1 MKDAYEI
8 LRLKEAELARVRKE
22 IDSLNIVAR
31 LLLNDGTSDNA
42 IPKSGEATPSSLSD
56 TISRLSDSASTN
68 VDSMFSSIEA
78 SRSGFWESLKRAR

>member
-31 LLLNDGTSDNA
+31 LLSNDGTSDNA
-42 IPKSGEATPSSLSD
+42 VPKTGEAAPSSLSD
-56 TISRLSDSASTN
+56 TISRLADSASTN
-68 VDSMFSSIEA
+68 VDGLFSSIES
-78 SRSGFWESLKRAR
+78 SRSGFWDSLKRAR